1 MMLHKVFTNTNK
13 IITNKTFYIY
23 KCSSYNVEKCHS
35 YQLETASVQASTWN
49 CTVSL
54 SQDKLSYR

>member
-1 MMLHKVFTNTNK
+1 MMSHKLFTNTNK

-35 YQLETASVQASTWN
+35 YQLETASVQASIWN

-54 SQDKLSYR
+54 SR